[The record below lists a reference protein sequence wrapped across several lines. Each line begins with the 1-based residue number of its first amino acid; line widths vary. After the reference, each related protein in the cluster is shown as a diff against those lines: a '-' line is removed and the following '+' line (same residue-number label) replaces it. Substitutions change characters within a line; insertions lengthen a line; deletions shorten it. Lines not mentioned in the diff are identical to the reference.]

1 MSNKQHLRIE
11 GLARDFIWKGKHSK
25 TALKILQNPKKAG
38 GLKLC
43 NFREK
48 EKALKISWVARLENR
63 DDMQYV
69 YQWLLPMIGKEI
81 WLLNLSS
88 ERAKQ
93 LIQIDSHWRRVLIEW
108 CSTNHQ
114 SMFSGKEVLNE
125 IIWYNSNVCVNKCTL
140 INSDCWKA
148 NLKKFG
154 DLVDADGNRIPL
166 NLLNDKYGTKLNW
179 LTYETICKA
188 IPKTWWYLAKGNEMD
203 EVSTMYESVI
213 TRKKC
218 VAFVYD
224 MLINKDALDNIL
236 TKYNKFFREHDIEID
251 VQQYCTFFTAINKK
265 TNCTKLRDFQYRH
278 FILSIYGNVI
288 SNQWK
293 VVQTEQ
299 CEFCEERQT
308 LKHLFWECEK
318 VQELCV

>member
-1 MSNKQHLRIE
+1 
-11 GLARDFIWKGKHSK
+11 
-25 TALKILQNPKKAG
+25 
-38 GLKLC
+38 
-43 NFREK
+43 
-48 EKALKISWVARLENR
+48 
-63 DDMQYV
+63 MQYV

-93 LIQIDSHWRRVLIEW
+93 LIQIDSHWRRVLIES
-108 CSTNHQ
+108 CNTNHQ

-224 MLINKDALDNIL
+224 MLIKKDALDNIL
-236 TKYNKFFREHDIEID
+236 MKYNKFIREHDIEID
-251 VQQYCTFFTAINKK
+251 VQQNCTFFTAINKI
-265 TNCTKLRDFQYRH
+265 TNCTKLRELQYRQL
-278 FILSIYGNVI
+278 INL
-288 SNQWK
+288 W
-293 VVQTEQ
+293 
-299 CEFCEERQT
+299 
-308 LKHLFWECEK
+308 
-318 VQELCV
+318 